1 MAVVFTEPAA
11 REQELFVVGMGE
23 IVVTASPDAVLSCI
37 GLGSCVAVCA
47 YDRLVKVGGMAHV
60 VLPQHNGLPGSN
72 YAKYADTAVPLL
84 LEEMNKKGGVKSRLI
99 VKIAGGAQMTVAP
112 GLRDTFKTGEK
123 NLAQIMLVLQR
134 EKIALAVADTG
145 GNLGRTVR
153 LYVDTG
159 KVTVKTANGIA
170 QEL

>member
-11 REQELFVVGMGE
+11 WEQELFVVGMGE
-23 IVVTASPDAVLSCI
+23 LVVTASPDAVLSCI

-47 YDRLVKVGGMAHV
+47 YDRLAKVGGMAHV
-60 VLPQHNGLPGSN
+60 VLPQYNGLPGSN
-72 YAKYADTAVPLL
+72 YAKFADTAVPLL

>member
-11 REQELFVVGMGE
+11 REQERFVVGMGE

-37 GLGSCVAVCA
+37 GLGSCIAVCA
-47 YDRLVKVGGMAHV
+47 YDRLAKVGGMAHV
-60 VLPQHNGLPGSN
+60 VLPQYNGLPGSN
-72 YAKYADTAVPLL
+72 YAKFADTAVPLL

-112 GLRDTFKTGEK
+112 GLRDTFKTGER

-134 EKIALAVADTG
+134 KQIALAAADTG

>member
-37 GLGSCVAVCA
+37 GLGSCIAVCA
-47 YDRLVKVGGMAHV
+47 YDRLAKVGGMAHV
-60 VLPQHNGLPGSN
+60 VLPQYNGLPGSN
-72 YAKYADTAVPLL
+72 YAKFADTAVPLL

-112 GLRDTFKTGEK
+112 GLRDTFKTGER
-123 NLAQIMLVLQR
+123 NLAQIMLVLQGK
-134 EKIALAVADTG
+134 KIALAAADTG

>member
-11 REQELFVVGMGE
+11 REQKQFVVGMGE

-37 GLGSCVAVCA
+37 GLGSCIAVCA
-47 YDRLVKVGGMAHV
+47 YDRLAKVGGMAHV
-60 VLPQHNGLPGSN
+60 VLPQYNGLPGSN
-72 YAKYADTAVPLL
+72 YAKFADTAVPLL
-84 LEEMNKKGGVKSRLI
+84 LEEMNKKGSVKSRLI

-112 GLRDTFKTGEK
+112 GLRDTFKTGER

-134 EKIALAVADTG
+134 KQIALAAADTG

>member
-99 VKIAGGAQMTVAP
+99 VKIVGGAQMTLAP

-134 EKIALAVADTG
+134 EKIALAAADTG
-145 GNLGRTVR
+145 GSIGRTVKM
-153 LYVDTG
+153 YVSTG
-159 KVTVKTANGIA
+159 HVTIKTANGIA

>member
-11 REQELFVVGMGE
+11 REQERFVVGMGE

-37 GLGSCVAVCA
+37 GLGSCIAVCA
-47 YDRLVKVGGMAHV
+47 YDRLAKVGGMAHV
-60 VLPQHNGLPGSN
+60 VLPQYNGLPGSN
-72 YAKYADTAVPLL
+72 YAKFADTAVPLL
-84 LEEMNKKGGVKSRLI
+84 LEEMNKKGSVKSRLI

-112 GLRDTFKTGEK
+112 GLRDTFKTGER

-134 EKIALAVADTG
+134 KQIALAAADTG